1 MLEITVFE
9 TRRRVRGAVYMSIV
23 LLAYAGLIVGIYP
36 SISES
41 AADIQSYIENLPP
54 EVRRAF
60 VGEAEWYTTIEGFLA
75 AEMYQFIII
84 LLLGMYFAYAA
95 ASTIAGE
102 VENGSLDLLL
112 SHPVSRTRV
121 VVGKY
126 LSLVPSMVAT
136 NGVLMAGTYLAV
148 GFIGEEIDLLD
159 LAILHLLSLPYL
171 LACAALGLLGSV
183 YFDTARRAQ
192 MVGAGG
198 VFTMFLVDAVT
209 FDTDYEWIGDLAFSR
224 YLDTAEILV
233 EAEIDWVGV
242 AYLLVASVAI
252 VVVAAEYFERKDVA

>member
-1 MLEITVFE
+1 VLEITVFE

-41 AADIQSYIENLPP
+41 AADIQSYIESLPP

-75 AEMYQFIII
+75 AEMYQFVIV
-84 LLLGMYFAYAA
+84 LLMGMYFAYAA
-95 ASTIAGE
+95 ASAIAGE
-102 VENGSLDLLL
+102 VENGSIALLL
-112 SHPVSRTRV
+112 SHPVSRTRL

-126 LSLVPSMVAT
+126 LSLLPSMVAT
-136 NGVLMAGTYLAV
+136 NAVLMIGTYIGV
-148 GFIGEEIDLLD
+148 GFIGEEIGMVD
-159 LAILHLLSLPYL
+159 LAILHVLSIPYL
-171 LACAALGLLGSV
+171 LACAALGLLASV

-192 MVGAGG
+192 VVGAGG

-209 FDTDYEWIGDLAFSR
+209 FDTDYEWIGDPAFSR

-233 EAEIDWVGV
+233 ESEVDWGGI
-242 AYLLVASVAI
+242 AFLLVAAVALL
-252 VVVAAEYFERKDVA
+252 VLSAEYLERKDVS